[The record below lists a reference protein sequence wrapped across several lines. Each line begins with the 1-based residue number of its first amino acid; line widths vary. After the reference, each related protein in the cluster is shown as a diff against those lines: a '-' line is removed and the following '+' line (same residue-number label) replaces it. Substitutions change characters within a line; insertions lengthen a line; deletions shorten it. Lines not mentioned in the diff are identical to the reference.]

1 MVGVQAVV
9 LWQTRQLPEVGMW
22 APVFP
27 VAPLPLWQLAH
38 CVAEVNRLWSGLEAL
53 QLLVV
58 LWQDSQFPVTAEWI
72 GVAGLPVTP

>member
-1 MVGVQAVV
+1 
-9 LWQTRQLPEVGMW
+9 MW
-22 APVFP
+22 VPIFP

-58 LWQDSQFPVTAEWI
+58 LWQDSQLPVTAEWI
-72 GVAGLPVTP
+72 DVAGLPVTPYAVLRWQVAHCADTDTLP